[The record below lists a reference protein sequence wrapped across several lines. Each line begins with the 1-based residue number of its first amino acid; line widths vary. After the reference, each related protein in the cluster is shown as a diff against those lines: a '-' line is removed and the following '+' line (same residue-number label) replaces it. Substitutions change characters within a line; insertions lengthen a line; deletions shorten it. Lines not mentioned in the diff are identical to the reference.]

1 MYLLTCCKGQHFES
15 VTLESNG
22 GLMVQQLLDSPGLI
36 QNTVTISGTPST
48 ATSNRPTCGQLTSSI
63 SNACTTISE
72 SIPLDDDDVFQCGR
86 CKQKFS
92 SLDHFMVHKR
102 DHCAGKNSGLRVV
115 QTTSAP
121 QQPTVTASATSFESE
136 NSSLANQIQVQVQPH
151 QSTVSAGYTRRELHS
166 PDIIVS
172 ESELLPFTIEATQVL
187 PLTGNLQTTNFLPV
201 SSGTKVLSSAVSPLL
216 TTTASISSP
225 LDVVGSSLSPSQTLT
240 TIVGGVEET
249 NEGEEGDNGTITN
262 HVEVTL
268 EEKDDVACYNHE
280 FFHGGMAKTA
290 TSKSDTVKT
299 KPKHKCSFCGKEFS
313 KNFDL
318 QQHIRSHTG
327 EKPFQCIVCG
337 RAFTQ
342 KSNVKKHMTTHRV
355 WPFGSLSDTLPKDP
369 IKKLLLSPS
378 VSSVDV
384 VPQMDLLGNV
394 VIKEEVLVDDSY
406 VCQFC
411 GYSLSS
417 YVELRTH
424 MKIHANQ
431 KVYRCIQKN
440 CDLAFEDLDSYLDH
454 IRTHDKDLQYR
465 CHTCS
470 KVFSSL
476 NTLGYHQYEHSV
488 YPQPKKPVGTSFS
501 RCPKCMNK
509 YASNEALEHHL
520 RTSSHHYP
528 CKLCGKVFMSERL
541 LRRHLRVHGTVN
553 LYTCSICTKEFKSEY
568 SLKLHQLIH
577 TGEKPFECQVC
588 KTAFN
593 RKDKLK
599 RHMLTHETKK
609 FKCPFKSTIGCM
621 REFSRPDKLRVHM
634 ITHVGGRSRSRRKRG
649 RGRTNNV
656 GRRDQTIKPEARETE
671 ENKCSVCNLPH
682 SGDDHKCLVV
692 ESKDAQLTA
701 VEETGESSI
710 LATHVSRARPIRQAV
725 ARRAKDQTRYGSR
738 GAGRKKRGGVS
749 NQIPPPPPP
758 VPPTSQPQEEEE
770 QAKVDNQNLES
781 QDAIPQEEETIIP
794 VHSVEGVNEIGNK
807 GNTKNVEI
815 IYIPFSLPLTRP
827 IQAELIRAMS
837 SEEECHVTSEILE
850 GGPTITLDGTTS
862 SLLVGNNSVVPL
874 VSPTSV
880 HAVDTIQTDPLQKE
894 SQELQAIYSPSAQQ
908 ISAGSSAH
916 IVETSLT
923 GTHIQTM
930 QLDHEDGMEESQL
943 AHTHISHLT
952 TCILP
957 DQT

>member
-1 MYLLTCCKGQHFES
+1 MSSQSIFDALTG
-15 VTLESNG
+15 VTLESSD
-22 GLMVQQLLDSPGLI
+22 GLIVQQLLDSPGLI
-36 QNTVTISGTPST
+36 QSTVTISGAPST
-48 ATSNRPTCGQLTSSI
+48 PTSSRSCGQLTSSI
-63 SNACTTISE
+63 SNTCTTISE

-102 DHCAGKNSGLRVV
+102 DHCSGKSSGLRVV
-115 QTTSAP
+115 QNTTNP
-121 QQPTVTASATSFESE
+121 QQTSITPSSTSFESE
-136 NSSLANQIQVQVQPH
+136 NSSLANHIQVQVQPH
-151 QSTVSAGYTRRELHS
+151 QSSVSAGYTRSDLHS
-166 PDIIVS
+166 PDVIVS
-172 ESELLPFTIEATQVL
+172 DSELLPFTIEATQVL
-187 PLTGNLQTTNFLPV
+187 PLTGSLQTTNFLPV
-201 SSGTKVLSSAVSPLL
+201 SSGTKVLSTAVSPLL
-216 TTTASISSP
+216 TTTASISTP

-240 TIVGGVEET
+240 TIVGGVEES
-249 NEGEEGDNGTITN
+249 NEVVGGDNDNMTN
-262 HVEVTL
+262 HVEVIL

-280 FFHGGMAKTA
+280 FFHGGMAKTV
-290 TSKSDTVKT
+290 TNKSDTVKT

-384 VPQMDLLGNV
+384 VPQMDLIGNV

-411 GYSLSS
+411 GYSLGS

-476 NTLGYHQYEHSV
+476 NTLGYHQYEHAV
-488 YPQPKKPVGTSFS
+488 YPPPKKPVGTSSS

-509 YASNEALEHHL
+509 YASNEALEHHM

-553 LYTCSICTKEFKSEY
+553 LYTCTICAKEFKSEY

-609 FKCPFKSTIGCM
+609 FKCPFRSTVGCM

-634 ITHVGGRSRSRRKRG
+634 ITHAGGRARSRRKRG

-656 GRRDQTIKPEARETE
+656 GRRDQTVKPMVRETE
-671 ENKCSVCNLPH
+671 EYKCSVCNLPH
-682 SGDDHKCLVV
+682 SGEDHKCLVI
-692 ESKDAQLTA
+692 EDIDAELTA
-701 VEETGESSI
+701 IEETGTTSMSE
-710 LATHVSRARPIRQAV
+710 THVSRARPVRQAV
-725 ARRAKDQTRYGSR
+725 VRRAKDQTRYSR
-738 GAGRKKRGGVS
+738 GSGRKKRGGLS
-749 NQIPPPPPP
+749 NQIPTPPPSAPSA
-758 VPPTSQPQEEEE
+758 THCKNNDEQE
-770 QAKVDNQNLES
+770 KTDNQNLES
-781 QDAIPQEEETIIP
+781 QASPSQEENIIP
-794 VHSVEGVNEIGNK
+794 VHSVEGANEMENK

-837 SEEECHVTSEILE
+837 REEECHVTSEILE
-850 GGPTITLDGTTS
+850 GGPTITLDGSTS

-880 HAVDTIQTDPLQKE
+880 HGVDTIESDQLQNN
-894 SQELQAIYSPSAQQ
+894 SQDLQDIYSPPAQQ
-908 ISAGSSAH
+908 ITTGTTSH
-916 IVETSLT
+916 IVENSLA
-923 GTHIQTM
+923 GTHIQSM
-930 QLDHEDGMEESQL
+930 QLDHEGEIEETQL